1 MSISNFLRIGK
12 MFMANYKISESNCTI
27 KEMSKK
33 SYLTSDT
40 ANIIEK
46 SNVLLIPNETY
57 ADYPVFPENTTSFLN
72 YLKEKTKDSD
82 MVVDICIND
91 ENYKELEMHDAVV
104 TLSSIIF
111 QEPFYS
117 IIINIISN
125 YIYEL
130 IKKKGEKT
138 LTIKTDILVEKNGE
152 TKKIHYEGSA
162 EEFDKTMK
170 SIKKNI
176 L

>member
-1 MSISNFLRIGK
+1 MKNFHSGNNL
-12 MFMANYKISESNCTI
+12 YKITNSNYTI
-27 KEMSKK
+27 AEMSKRD
-33 SYLTSDT
+33 YLTNDIT
-40 ANIIEK
+40 NIIENA
-46 SNVLLIPNETY
+46 NVLLIPNETY
-57 ADYPVFPENTTSFLN
+57 ADYPVFPENTISFYN
-72 YLKEKTKDSD
+72 YLKEKTKDNNVIID
-82 MVVDICIND
+82 VCIDD

-104 TLSSIIF
+104 ILSSIIL

-117 IIINIISN
+117 IIVNVISN
-125 YIYEL
+125 YIYDL
-130 IKKKGEKT
+130 MKVKGEKT

-152 TKKIHYEGSA
+152 TKKIHYDGPA